1 MHNTT
6 NSTYTITQ
14 LTDESQIPQAVEI
27 IRASFR
33 TIIEQFRLDESN
45 CPSHPAFIT
54 GDKLKASMDD
64 GMVCFI
70 LRRDNRQIGFVRMKK
85 LNSSEYSLE
94 RLAVLPEERHNGC
107 GRMLV
112 DHVCTI
118 ARNAGG
124 HEIHIGIINE
134 HTVLKH
140 WYQDLGFVV
149 SSIDQ
154 YDHLP
159 FGVCMMRKMLV

>member
-1 MHNTT
+1 MNNTT
-6 NSTYTITQ
+6 DSPYTITQ
-14 LTDESQIPQAVEI
+14 LTDVSDIPQAVEI
-27 IRASFR
+27 IRVSFK
-33 TIIEQFRLDESN
+33 TVAEQFGLNEGN
-45 CPSHPAFIT
+45 CPLNPAFFT
-54 GDKLKASMDD
+54 EGKLKASIDD

-70 LRRDNRQIGFVRMKK
+70 LGHDNRQVGFVGMKK
-85 LNSSEYSLE
+85 LSSLEYSLE

-107 GRMLV
+107 GKMLV

-134 HTVLKH
+134 HTILKQ
-140 WYQDLGFVV
+140 WYQDLGF
-149 SSIDQ
+149 SITSIDR

-159 FGVCMMRKMLV
+159 FRVCMMRNVLT